1 MTDRNTDAN
10 PENPSPEASPST
22 RADSRRRFLKQA
34 GTAGM
39 ALPVIVTLSG
49 KDLLVRSAKAQSGPG
64 DDNGG
69 GGGPTGPTGPTGEI
83 T

>member
-1 MTDRNTDAN
+1 MTDRNTDATT
-10 PENPSPEASPST
+10 ENPSPST

-49 KDLLVRSAKAQSGPG
+49 KDLLVRSAKAESAPG

-69 GGGPTGPTGPTGEI
+69 GGGY
-83 T
+83 

>member
-1 MTDRNTDAN
+1 MTDRNSDVTS
-10 PENPSPEASPST
+10 ENPSPEATPTT

-49 KDLLVRSAKAQSGPG
+49 KDLLVRSAKAQSEPG

-69 GGGPTGPTGPTGEI
+69 GGSGWA
-83 T
+83 

>member
-1 MTDRNTDAN
+1 MTDRNSDVTT
-10 PENPSPEASPST
+10 ENPSPETNPST

-49 KDLLVRSAKAQSGPG
+49 KDLLVRSAKAESGPG
-64 DDNGG
+64 DDNGRG
-69 GGGPTGPTGPTGEI
+69 GGLD
-83 T
+83 